1 MKFLGA
7 KIREQ
12 NVTFGIVAV
21 KPYVLQNP
29 AAREN
34 MQDFGVR
41 VFGYIPIVLM
51 AKNARGVPTYWG
63 RQDIVKFLAKVPPQ
77 CIPWMEYTIAA

>member
-41 VFGYIPIVLM
+41 VFGYVPIVLM
-51 AKNARGVPTYWG
+51 AKNARPETPGYVLVRYSAAATAAPFSG
-63 RQDIVKFLAKVPPQ
+63 LALTSLPISQ
-77 CIPWMEYTIAA
+77 

>member
-12 NVTFGIVAV
+12 NVTFGIMAV
-21 KPYVLQNP
+21 KPYILHDPV
-29 AAREN
+29 AREN

-41 VFGYIPIVLM
+41 VFGYVPIVLVE
-51 AKNARGVPTYWG
+51 KNARGIPTYWG
-63 RQDIVKFLAKVPPQ
+63 RQDLVRFLAQVPPQ
-77 CIPWMEYTIAA
+77 CIPWKKYTIAA